1 MRKMLSAPDFL
12 EKQIV
17 VITSEQVKD
26 LMLRNDN
33 LLIKENDKI
42 LNQISCFKIFCI
54 FIIGEYTI
62 SSKLIDRLA
71 KYQICLFC
79 LGYNLKPKCMIGDAL
94 QGNYLLRETQYTQL
108 PELEIT
114 KKIVKNKVQNQ
125 LSLLQE
131 IREKSD
137 SFKENI
143 FSIKELLSKIE
154 EVESDDSLRGL
165 EWNASKLF
173 FASYFEEMKRYKRM
187 PRTRNDSI
195 NFLMDIGYSFLYNF
209 IEASLCL
216 YGFDVYKGVYH
227 KLFYERKSLA
237 CDLVEP
243 FRCIIDKK
251 IRKMHNLGQ
260 INEQDFK
267 FKNGEYTIEWEKQ
280 KKYIQNFLSALLEQK
295 MQVFSYVKEYYRYC
309 MDPSREFPP
318 FTSTEQ

>member
-1 MRKMLSAPDFL
+1 MLSAPDFL
-12 EKQIV
+12 EKQLV
-17 VITSEQVKD
+17 VITAEQVKD
-26 LMLRNDN
+26 LSLRNNN
-33 LLIKENDKI
+33 LLIKENNKI
-42 LNQISCFKIFCI
+42 VNQISCFKIFCI
-54 FIIGEYTI
+54 FIVGEYTI

-79 LGYNLKPKCMIGDAL
+79 LGYNLKPKWMIGDAL
-94 QGNYLLRETQYTQL
+94 QGNYLLREKQYGQL
-108 PELEIT
+108 PELEIA
-114 KKIVKNKVQNQ
+114 KKIIRNKVENQ
-125 LSLLQE
+125 LALLQE

-137 SFKENI
+137 TFKANI
-143 FSIKELLSKIE
+143 LRIKELLPKID
-154 EVESDDSLRGL
+154 EVENDESLRGL

-187 PRTRNDSI
+187 PRTRNDII

-209 IEASLCL
+209 IEANLCL

-260 INEQDFK
+260 INEKDFK
-267 FKNGEYTIEWEKQ
+267 FKNGEYIIEREKQ
-280 KKYIQNFLSALLEQK
+280 KPYIQHFLSALLEQK
-295 MQVFSYVKEYYRYC
+295 MEVFGYIKAYYRYC
-309 MDPSREFPP
+309 MDSTREFPT
-318 FTSTEQ
+318 FRLWEK

>member
-1 MRKMLSAPDFL
+1 MLSAPDFL

-17 VITSEQVKD
+17 VITSDQVKD

-33 LLIKENDKI
+33 LLIKENEKI
-42 LNQISCFKIFCI
+42 TNQISCFKIFCI
-54 FIIGEYTI
+54 FIVGEYTI

-79 LGYNLKPKCMIGDAL
+79 LGYNLKPKVMIGNSL
-94 QGNYLLRETQYTQL
+94 QGNYLLRQKQYGEL
-108 PELEIT
+108 PELQIAQ
-114 KKIVKNKVQNQ
+114 KLIQNKVENQ
-125 LSLLQE
+125 LALLQE

-137 SFKENI
+137 SFKENLLR
-143 FSIKELLSKIE
+143 IKELLPKIAQTQQ
-154 EVESDDSLRGL
+154 DDSLRGL
-165 EWNASKLF
+165 EGNASKLF

-187 PRTRNDSI
+187 PRTRNDII

-209 IEASLCL
+209 IEANLCL

-260 INEQDFK
+260 INEKDFK
-267 FKNGEYTIEWEKQ
+267 FKNGEYTIERDKQ
-280 KKYIQNFLSALLEQK
+280 KPYIQYFLSALLEQK
-295 MQVFSYVKEYYRYC
+295 MQIFSYIKDYYRYC
-309 MDPSREFPP
+309 MNPEKPFPY
-318 FTSTEQ
+318 FSFWEKK